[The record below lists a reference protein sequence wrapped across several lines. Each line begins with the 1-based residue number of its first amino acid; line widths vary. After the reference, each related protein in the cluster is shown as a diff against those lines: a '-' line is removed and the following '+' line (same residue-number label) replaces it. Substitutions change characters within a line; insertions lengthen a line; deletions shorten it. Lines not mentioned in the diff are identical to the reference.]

1 MAYVKRSIFWQ
12 GISGTVGDTLT
23 FRVRKGRTFVS
34 VKRGPSTKPPTEAQQ
49 EANKR
54 FVMASLFAQDA
65 MKDPAIKALYQK
77 AAKGGQT
84 AYNVAVRDAMSPPV
98 IGWID
103 VGGYK
108 RTLGDIIT
116 IKARDVIA
124 PRSVTVIIFSQAGTI
139 LEQGDAVIKTNDS
152 RFWIYTVTT
161 ANAIISGN
169 RLVVTATDLPGN
181 KAEQTFTIP

>member
-1 MAYVKRSIFWQ
+1 MAYVKRSIFLQ

-34 VKRGPSTKPPTEAQQ
+34 VKRGPSTKPTTEAQQ

-84 AYNVAVRDAMSPPV
+84 AYNVAVRDAMSSPV

-103 VGGYK
+103 IGGCK
-108 RTLGDIIT
+108 RTVDNVIT

-124 PRSVTVIIFSQAGTI
+124 LRSVTVIIFSQAGTI
-139 LEQGDAVIKTNDS
+139 LEQGDAVLRTNDS

-161 ANAIISGN
+161 TSVILSGN
-169 RLVVTATDLPGN
+169 SVVVTATDLPGN
-181 KAEQTFTIP
+181 RTERTFTIP